1 MTKILKHI
9 FHAVFAILLAL
20 ASIFLTSCGSDGSF
34 RINGEIEGYGTGNL
48 RVVYMYKGT
57 LQNVTATAIDGKF
70 SMSGRA
76 TEPVL
81 ARLYTGNGRFVGALI
96 ADDGETIDARF
107 NLAQPSAVS
116 YDGNKDSERLAAFL
130 HANAEALDNG
140 NHTALN
146 QAIAE
151 YVRANGGQYTSGAL
165 MAAYFHTPGHE
176 AEAMELIALLSDDV
190 NAATSLRGL
199 ADMLLPLTHPVDST
213 TMSRFQ
219 VFITADSALT
229 VDPAKTPLS
238 LVMITKADTRRSDS
252 VTATLGRLA
261 SIAKNGKL
269 QVIDISA
276 DADTAAW
283 RTSLRDMEKADSAG
297 YRKQLFVKRGWAP
310 APYSIYGLE
319 EVPVAATPWFVVA
332 DSAGHVLYRG
342 AALSKAADAVTLK

>member
-1 MTKILKHI
+1 MNKILKHI
-9 FHAVFAILLAL
+9 FHAVFAVLLAL
-20 ASIFLTSCGSDGSF
+20 EAIFLTSCGSDGSF

-96 ADDGETIDARF
+96 ADEGETIDARF
-107 NLAQPSAVS
+107 NLTQPSAVS
-116 YDGNKDSERLAAFL
+116 YDGNKDSERLASFL
-130 HANAEALDNG
+130 HDNAEALDNG

-146 QAIAE
+146 HAIAE

-176 AEAMELIALLSDDV
+176 AEAMELITQLSDDV

-213 TMSRFQ
+213 TIASFQ

-238 LVMITKADTRRSDS
+238 LMMITKADTRRSDS

-261 SIAKNGKL
+261 SMAKNGKL

-276 DADTAAW
+276 DADTAVW
-283 RTSLRDMEKADSAG
+283 RTSLRDMEKADSAD
-297 YRKQLFVKRGWAP
+297 YRKQRFVKRGWAP
-310 APYSIYGLE
+310 SPYSIYGLE
-319 EVPVAATPWFVVA
+319 EVSVAATPWFVVA

-342 AALSKAADAVTLK
+342 SALSQAADAVTHK